1 MGGSG
6 EITLEERDVSVDS
19 EGNISVDG
27 KEVASLK
34 IVDFEKPYSLKKIGN
49 NLFETDGQT
58 VANVPG
64 KNIVVNQGFIE
75 LSNVDAVKSMTEMI
89 EVLRAYES
97 YQKAIQSMDEM
108 TGKAINEVGRL
119 V

>member
-1 MGGSG
+1 MGEGG
-6 EITLEERDVSVDS
+6 EIKLEGRDVTVDIK
-19 EGNISVDG
+19 GNVSVDG

-34 IVDFEKPYSLKKIGN
+34 IVDFEKPYSLKKIGDN
-49 NLFETDGQT
+49 FFSIEGQAIT
-58 VANVPG
+58 GVQTKDIGVR
-64 KNIVVNQGFIE
+64 QGYIE

-108 TGKAINEVGRL
+108 TSKAINEVGRL